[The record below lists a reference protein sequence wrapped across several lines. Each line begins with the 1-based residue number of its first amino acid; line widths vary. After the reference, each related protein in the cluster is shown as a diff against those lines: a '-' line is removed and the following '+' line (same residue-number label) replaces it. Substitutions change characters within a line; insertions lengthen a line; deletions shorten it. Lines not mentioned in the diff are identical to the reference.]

1 MVNFEEKQPF
11 FYEKSRERS
20 KEQREFAERF
30 DSGRFFHGTEEGL
43 DLVLVSEGVKPAA
56 SATLWKD
63 TQGSEDDFQA
73 QIDETV
79 PTLMARGLPCDL
91 ERGSMEGRSG
101 TPIEY
106 AIFYIGRSNEELQ
119 RLSDASEIKDLDER
133 RRALGAA
140 YGYPETALSVKPE
153 ERMQWYDFP
162 DDMVF
167 RKELHLPTFF
177 MSKEHW
183 PEEIQTVKEWAKVA
197 KEACPNLYEWV
208 TSERLLYHFTYARQQ
223 NPERIRTLLQSKTA
237 MSTLEQSDKPLYDK
251 IISQARANNLC

>member
-1 MVNFEEKQPF
+1 MVNFEEKRPF
-11 FYEKSRERS
+11 IHEKGTERS
-20 KEQREFAERF
+20 REQREFAERF
-30 DSGRFFHGTEEGL
+30 DSGRFFHDSSEAL
-43 DLVLVSEGVKPAA
+43 DLVLVSEGVKPTA
-56 SATLWKD
+56 SATLWKNG
-63 TQGSEDDFQA
+63 TPEEQFQA
-73 QIDETV
+73 QIDEIA
-79 PTLMARGLPCDL
+79 PILIARGLPCDL
-91 ERGSMEGRSG
+91 VRGSMAGRSG
-101 TPIEY
+101 TPVEY
-106 AIFYIGRSNEELQ
+106 AIFELGRTNEELQ

-197 KEACPNLYEWV
+197 KEACPNLYEWI

-237 MSTLEQSDKPLYDK
+237 TSTLEQSDKSLYDK